1 MSGGFSSY
9 DKWLITEDA
18 QVFEELPEL
27 DYSTTGHC
35 LAAVNENMIFTTGEG
50 QYEHFTYMYYRDTA
64 EWVQVADLPHEG
76 EYDGRYGMACGT
88 VSVTG
93 VDGSEQL
100 EVVVAGGY
108 DQDGDRLDSVLIF
121 NVQDGTWR
129 TGEYRAVFPVK

>member
-1 MSGGFSSY
+1 MY
-9 DKWLITEDA
+9 LLHLVHTIPNQTV
-18 QVFEELPEL
+18 VFRLPFDELVGTFHI
-27 DYSTTGHC
+27 SVT
-35 LAAVNENMIFTTGEG
+35 AVNKNMLFTTGEG
-50 QYEHFTYMYYRDTA
+50 RYQHYTYMYYGDTA
-64 EWVQVADLPHEG
+64 EWVQLADLPVGG

-129 TGEYRAVFPVK
+129 TGEYLAVFPVK

>member
-1 MSGGFSSY
+1 MSQIHS
-9 DKWLITEDA
+9 D
-18 QVFEELPEL
+18 
-27 DYSTTGHC
+27 
-35 LAAVNENMIFTTGEG
+35 
-50 QYEHFTYMYYRDTA
+50 RDTA

-93 VDGSEQL
+93 VDGSKQL

-121 NVQDGTWR
+121 NIEEGTWR
-129 TGEYRAVFPVK
+129 TGQCLVNFWRIS